1 MARTLL
7 ANAKGSL
14 LTFLRLFS
22 IGWTFGKNPFQGF
35 PTFRHLFLLPSSF
48 PLSLSTSPS
57 TSAGRQLQTIL
68 TLGESGA
75 FGGLGIAT
83 GRVAGVLASSV
94 RVLYEPLQ
102 LDGTRTFTMAGKSA
116 TSTPP
121 TRSPSPK
128 SIPTQAHASHGY
140 SLYSSC
146 RHTPSPPSA
155 WRGWNRGVQMVP
167 GCSSPGPIRIKD
179 GTKNPSQ
186 VRLHPPAARAR
197 FEPIFSGRGP

>member
-22 IGWTFGKNPFQGF
+22 IGWSFGKNP
-35 PTFRHLFLLPSSF
+35 
-48 PLSLSTSPS
+48 
-57 TSAGRQLQTIL
+57 AGRQLQTIL

-121 TRSPSPK
+121 TLFTRAADIPLLPPLRGADGIAAFKWCPGAPVQGQYASKTAPRIPRRSA
-128 SIPTQAHASHGY
+128 SIRPPQGPAS
-140 SLYSSC
+140 
-146 RHTPSPPSA
+146 
-155 WRGWNRGVQMVP
+155 
-167 GCSSPGPIRIKD
+167 
-179 GTKNPSQ
+179 NPSSQ
-186 VRLHPPAARAR
+186 VVVHNSIHLRAATAY
-197 FEPIFSGRGP
+197 GKKQ